1 MSTLKKAIEIAVAA
15 HKDQVDKTGSPYVE
29 HLFRVMNLG
38 KNEEEKICGVLHDLV
53 EDTSW
58 TFEKLSREGF
68 SSEIIDALRCV
79 TKTAETEDYDAFIDR
94 IVCNRLAIAVK
105 INDLTDNLDVRR
117 LPSITEKDMT
127 RLNKYLN
134 AYLRLVAVKNQ

>member
-53 EDTSW
+53 EDTYW
-58 TFEKLSREGF
+58 TFEDLSTEGF
-68 SSEIIDALRCV
+68 SSEIMDALRCV
-79 TKTAETEDYDAFIDR
+79 TKTSETKDYNAFIDR

-117 LPSITEKDMT
+117 LDAISKKDVP
-127 RLNKYLN
+127 RINKYLK
-134 AYLRLVAVKNQ
+134 AYKRLVALKNQ